1 MVFAGIE
8 GVHLDA
14 PNELD
19 PEILV
24 RPVYAHLFSP
34 MMLASRPPPPEG
46 GPHGSPWFACHG
58 GHRAFDVL
66 VELELRDRN
75 MAIDDNGALKIHWYA
90 ASTLRLQ
97 LRQPVRFAAL
107 CAESFNGLVDAV
119 ERKPRIAIL
128 ELEGIFRLG
137 QSIDL
142 SPHVSEWK
150 RLWPVVME
158 AAADERFGRA
168 LRYLDSA
175 WFATSLAAAS
185 IATWTA
191 LEALLL
197 DPFTQGIKK
206 SISKRIA
213 DLLADRAVDRVKM
226 AAKVTQLYEVRC
238 DAAHEAKGPD
248 LSHVMEGLELA
259 CDVFLAVAAAKQG
272 STNEK
277 AGQSGS
283 EG

>member
-8 GVHLDA
+8 GVHLEH
-14 PNELD
+14 PSELD
-19 PEILV
+19 PAIIL

-34 MMLASRPPPPEG
+34 MMLASRPPPPNG
-46 GPHGSPWFACHG
+46 GPHGAPWFACDG

-66 VELELRDRN
+66 VELEFRDRDV
-75 MAIDDNGALKIHWYA
+75 DDSALKFLWYA
-90 ASTLRLQ
+90 ASTLRLLLQ
-97 LRQPVRFAAL
+97 QPVRFAAL
-107 CAESFNGLVDAV
+107 CAESFDNLPGAA
-119 ERKPRIAIL
+119 ERKPRISIL
-128 ELEGIFRLG
+128 ELEGIFRTG

-142 SPHVSEWK
+142 SPHVGDWK
-150 RLWPVVME
+150 RLWPIVMN

-197 DPFTQGIKK
+197 DPFTQRIKK
-206 SISKRIA
+206 TLSKRIA
-213 DLLADRAVDRVKM
+213 ELLAHNDADRSKLV
-226 AAKVTQLYEVRC
+226 AKVTQLYEVRC

-248 LSHVMEGLELA
+248 ILHVMEGLGLA
-259 CDVFLAVAAAKQG
+259 CDVFLTVAEAKKRP
-272 STNEK
+272 TNEK